1 MDLSIII
8 VNYKNKKKLESC
20 LASIFKADNQDLNY
34 EIIFVKNFSGEVA
47 QESFNR
53 FSLLRIFY
61 LAKYRHVRGEY

>member
-34 EIIFVKNFSGEVA
+34 EIILVENNSGDDLHELVKLDS
-47 QESFNR
+47 R
-53 FSLLRIFY
+53 LLF
-61 LAKYRHVRGEY
+61 